1 MTAASRERITST
13 EWGVWGQVPTAAAAE
28 FDWSAI
34 PPSEEGGY
42 NVGGDREA
50 GDQEDLRISMLPL
63 ESVSWSW
70 QPPEPIVPVSDSPPT
85 VPVAVMGSSVETWP
99 KEVREIGRA
108 SCRERV

>member
-1 MTAASRERITST
+1 MAAASRERIIST
-13 EWGVWGQVPTAAAAE
+13 DWGVWGQVPTAAAAE

-42 NVGGDREA
+42 NDGGDREA

-85 VPVAVMGSSVETWP
+85 ASAAVMGSSRATRP
-99 KEVREIGRA
+99 KEGRA
-108 SCRERV
+108 